1 MVENVAYLES
11 VVTRVKHRVGNH
23 WYLSIFIVVNLLK
36 SFLSPFSFF
45 FSIIIIK
52 RIKIWYFSISNVRS
66 WWILSLIFFVI
77 AIRLKYQEMYFKNVC
92 LFNNKYQ
99 VKKCLM
105 KFLRSEI
112 ILLIIGSHALS
123 MLEKYD
129 DISGSL
135 YKG

>member
-1 MVENVAYLES
+1 MN
-11 VVTRVKHRVGNH
+11 
-23 WYLSIFIVVNLLK
+23 F
-36 SFLSPFSFF
+36 
-45 FSIIIIK
+45 
-52 RIKIWYFSISNVRS
+52 
-66 WWILSLIFFVI
+66 IFFVI